1 MGGLNEVAA
10 ASRRSSLQ
18 APRTRPTA
26 HLSIGILR
34 SGNHFPE
41 MKSPGTNSFLL
52 LVWTLVLGAR
62 LLAEDPHYEPLP
74 LGNPAPDFHLPGVD
88 GKTHALADYAASPV
102 LAIVFTCNHCPTAQ
116 AYEERLKQLVIDYSA
131 RGVAIVAISP
141 NSPAAVRLDELGYT
155 DLGDDLA
162 DMKLRAEERH
172 YNFPYL
178 FDGDTESVSMQYGPA
193 ATPHV
198 FIFDKER
205 KLRFRGRIDDSER
218 PDLVKHQDTRAALD
232 ALLAGK
238 LPEVAETKV
247 FGCSTKWA
255 YKAGSGKAWREKVKQ
270 EPVTLEAANGE
281 ALRALR
287 ENKGSGKVRLINVWA
302 TWCGPCVAEFDELIE
317 TNLRFRQR
325 DFELVTVAAQF
336 PDEKED
342 VEKFLKKH
350 HSGVRNLMFG
360 DTDKYKMA
368 EALDPEWNGA
378 LPHTL
383 LVAPDGKI
391 LYRHTGDLDFLEL
404 RRKIVPALDAIKPW
418 PAK

>member
-1 MGGLNEVAA
+1 
-10 ASRRSSLQ
+10 
-18 APRTRPTA
+18 
-26 HLSIGILR
+26 
-34 SGNHFPE
+34 
-41 MKSPGTNSFLL
+41 MKSLL
-52 LVWTLVLGAR
+52 CLVWIAVLTVR
-62 LLAEDPHYEPLP
+62 LAAEDPHYEPLA
-74 LGNPAPDFHLPGVD
+74 LGSPAPDFRLPGVD
-88 GKTHALADYAASPV
+88 GKRYSLADFAQSPV

-116 AYEERLKQLVIDYSA
+116 AYEERLKQLVTDYTN
-131 RGVAIVAISP
+131 RGVSIVAISP

-155 DLGDDLA
+155 DLGDDLP
-162 DMKLRAEERH
+162 DMKLRAQERH

-178 FDGDTESVSMQYGPA
+178 FDGETEATSIQYGPA

-198 FIFDKER
+198 FIFDNDR

-238 LPEVAETKV
+238 APDVAETKV

-255 YKAGSGKAWREKVKQ
+255 YKAASGKAWREKVKQ
-270 EPVTLEAANGE
+270 EPVQLETASGDG
-281 ALRALR
+281 LRALR
-287 ENKGSGKVRLINVWA
+287 ENKDSGKVRLINVWA

-325 DFELVTVAAQF
+325 DFEVVTVAAQF
-336 PDEKED
+336 PDEKDD
-342 VEKFLKKH
+342 VAKFLKKH
-350 HSGVRNLMFG
+350 HSGVRNLLFG
-360 DTDKYKMA
+360 ETDKYKMA
-368 EALDPEWNGA
+368 EALDPEWDGA

-383 LVAPDGKI
+383 LVAPNGKV
-391 LYRHTGDLDFLEL
+391 LYRHTGDVDFLEL